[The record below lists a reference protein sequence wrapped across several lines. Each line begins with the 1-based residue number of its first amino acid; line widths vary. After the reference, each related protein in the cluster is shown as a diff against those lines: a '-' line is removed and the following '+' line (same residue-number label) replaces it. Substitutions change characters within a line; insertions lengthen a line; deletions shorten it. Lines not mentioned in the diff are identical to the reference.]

1 MTGLFSLT
9 GKTALVTGGGSGLGQ
24 AIAVG
29 LSRAGATVAVA
40 GRDVSKLDETVR
52 LIEGSG
58 GSAFT
63 VRMDILDGE
72 SVRQAVQE
80 TAEKAGGMHI
90 LVNSAGVH
98 LKKPTLEVTEE
109 EWSRV
114 LDTNLTGAFRV
125 CRAVGTLMKKQG
137 SGKIINIASLG
148 SFRAL
153 KDAAAYT
160 SSKAGLVLLT
170 MNLAVELAPDNIQ
183 VNAIAPGVFRTA
195 LNEKVLVGERLE
207 RILANTPMKRLGR
220 AEELAGT
227 AVYLASAASDFV
239 TGAVIPVDGGFLAW
253 GI

>member
-1 MTGLFSLT
+1 MTGLFSLA

-29 LSRAGATVAVA
+29 LSRAGAIVAVA
-40 GRDVSKLDETVR
+40 GRDASKLDETVR

-58 GSAFT
+58 GSAFP
-63 VRMDILDGE
+63 VCMDILDDA
-72 SVRQAVQE
+72 SVRKAVGE
-80 TAEKAGGMHI
+80 AAEKGGGLHI

-98 LKKPTLEVTEE
+98 LKKPTLEVTDE

-125 CRAVGTLMKKQG
+125 CRAAGAIMKKQG
-137 SGKIINIASLG
+137 CGKMINIASLG
-148 SFRAL
+148 SFKAL
-153 KDAAAYT
+153 TDAAAYT
-160 SSKAGLVLLT
+160 ASKAGLVLLT

>member
-1 MTGLFSLT
+1 MTGLFSLA

-29 LSRAGATVAVA
+29 LSRAGASVAVA

-52 LIEGSG
+52 LIAGSG
-58 GSAFT
+58 GSAFP

-80 TAEKAGGMHI
+80 SAKKGGGIHI

-125 CRAVGTLMKKQG
+125 CRAVGTIMKKQG
-137 SGKIINIASLG
+137 GGKIINIASLG

-207 RILANTPMKRLGR
+207 RILANTPMQRLGR

>member
-1 MTGLFSLT
+1 MNGLFSLT

-24 AIAVG
+24 AIAAG
-29 LSRAGATVAVA
+29 LSRAGALVAVA
-40 GRDVSKLDETVR
+40 GRDASKLGETVR

-58 GSAFT
+58 GSAFP
-63 VRMDILDGE
+63 VRMDILDGG
-72 SVRQAVQE
+72 SVRQGVQE
-80 TAEKAGGMHI
+80 AAEKGGGIHI

-98 LKKPTLEVTEE
+98 LKKPTLEVTDD

-125 CRAVGTLMKKQG
+125 CREAGAVMKRQG
-137 SGKIINIASLG
+137 GGKIINIASLG

-170 MNLAVELAPDNIQ
+170 MNLAVELAQDNIQ

-207 RILANTPMKRLGR
+207 RILSNTPMKRLGR